1 VSERFEYGD
10 PKGGATRAAGGT
22 VVVILLLFVA
32 GCGQSP
38 STGSDP
44 GVQPGTRT
52 EAIAFGEALAQIRG
66 HHLVSL
72 MLYRAGDQKGAAVH
86 AGHPIAEI
94 LASVRGELDEQGG
107 SLGAD
112 LEDALQAGASAVAD
126 RRPPEELA
134 RIYERA
140 ASVTHRA
147 EEAVVDGSED
157 PAYGGSVVAALL
169 TTAGHEYEEAVGKSG
184 VRLVVEYQDAYAFV
198 REAVRLYRDIEA
210 DVRSAAPE
218 EADEIEEA
226 FDRLRGAVSSP
237 RPPADPVD
245 VLDVESSAELIG
257 HELEE
262 TVGAVPGV
270 VSDPNDVAAE
280 IEDLLDEVI
289 ESYEAGD
296 AAAAAELSAEAYL
309 ENYEVIEAE
318 VIDKAPEINN
328 ELEPLLGA
336 ELRRRIDEGAPVSEI
351 RQMVAR
357 AKELL
362 SQAIEQL
369 EEGH

>member
-1 VSERFEYGD
+1 M
-10 PKGGATRAAGGT
+10 AA
-22 VVVILLLFVA
+22 
-32 GCGQSP
+32 CGQSP

-66 HHLVSL
+66 HHHVSL

-94 LASVRGELDEQGG
+94 LASVRSELDEHGG
-107 SLGAD
+107 AVGSD
-112 LEDALQAGASAVAD
+112 LEEALQAGASTVAD
-126 RRPPEELA
+126 RRPPDELA
-134 RIYERA
+134 RVFDTA

-147 EEAVVDGSED
+147 EEAVVDGSEE
-157 PAYGGSVVAALL
+157 PAYRGSVVAALL

-198 REAVRLYRDIEA
+198 REAERLYRDIEA

-218 EADEIEEA
+218 EADEIDAA
-226 FDRLRGAVSSP
+226 FDQLTASLRSP
-237 RPPADPVD
+237 RPPSDPVD
-245 VLDVESSAELIG
+245 VLDVEASAELIG

-280 IEDLLDEVI
+280 IEGLLDEVI

-362 SQAIEQL
+362 SQAIERL

>member
-1 VSERFEYGD
+1 MKRAGRA
-10 PKGGATRAAGGT
+10 GAA
-22 VVVILLLFVA
+22 ILLLFLV
-32 GCGQSP
+32 GCGEDR
-38 STGSDP
+38 STGSEPQAGADA
-44 GVQPGTRT
+44 QTAT
-52 EAIAFGEALAQIRG
+52 SAEAIAFGEALAQIRG

-72 MLYRAGDQKGAAVH
+72 LLYRAGDEKGAATH

-94 LASVRGELDEQGG
+94 LASVRGELDEHGG
-107 SLGAD
+107 SLGSD
-112 LEDALQAGASAVAD
+112 LEEALQAGASAVAD

-134 RIYERA
+134 RVYDRA
-140 ASVTHRA
+140 ASVTRRA
-147 EEAVVDGSED
+147 EEAVVDGSGD
-157 PAYGGSVVAALL
+157 PAYRGSVVAALL

-198 REAVRLYRDIEA
+198 TEAERLYGDIEA
-210 DVRSAAPE
+210 EVRDAAAE
-218 EADEIEEA
+218 EADEIDEA
-226 FDRLRGAVSSP
+226 FERLRRALSSP
-237 RPPADPVD
+237 RPPADPVN
-245 VLDVESSAELIG
+245 VLEVESAAELIG

-262 TVGAVPGV
+262 TVGAAPGV
-270 VSDPNDVAAE
+270 VSDPEDVAAE
-280 IEDLLDEVI
+280 IEDLLDELI

-318 VIDKAPEINN
+318 VIDKAPEINE

-336 ELRRRIDEGAPVSEI
+336 ELRRRIEEGAPVSEI

-357 AKELL
+357 ATELL